1 MSAAMTFGSDNHAGI
16 VPEVLAAI
24 AEANVGHASGYGDD
38 QWTEQAEALLG
49 NAFGDAAFALCLTG
63 TGSNVVAL
71 SLALRG
77 WESVLTA
84 EGAHIDLDEAGAPER
99 ITGSKLETIA
109 SSITW
114 FSGSSASPNP
124 PNAGR
129 HTRQPPFRRLP
140 IGPMPTSC
148 CCMSTARGSA
158 MPRPRMAVGWGRL
171 HPEQTSSPLG

>member
-84 EGAHIDLDEAGAPER
+84 KGAHIDLDEAGVRQRAEYEFDPAPGPPLHRHPHGDEHAPARLEHPQHLLEVEAEMRPELDR
-99 ITGSKLETIA
+99 IDCQHGIEA
-109 SSITW
+109 
-114 FSGSSASPNP
+114 
-124 PNAGR
+124 
-129 HTRQPPFRRLP
+129 
-140 IGPMPTSC
+140 
-148 CCMSTARGSA
+148 
-158 MPRPRMAVGWGRL
+158 AVAEGHLGNRTL
-171 HPEQTSSPLG
+171 ADVDDPLADR